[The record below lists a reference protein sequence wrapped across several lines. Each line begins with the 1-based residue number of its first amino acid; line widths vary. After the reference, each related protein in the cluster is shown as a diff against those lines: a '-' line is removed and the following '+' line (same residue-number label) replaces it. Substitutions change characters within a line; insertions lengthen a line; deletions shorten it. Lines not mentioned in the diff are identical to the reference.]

1 MWAANCDGDIHAN
14 GGQGNGTRHL
24 CAAFAISVLQPS
36 PGSAF
41 CSVPCS
47 HFYLL
52 CSRCPGWGR
61 TPGLCVVNLF
71 TRSPG
76 RSSEGT
82 PGLIVA
88 PSFLSIYQNRTHSSR
103 STYML
108 SPASLLHP
116 PPPTLYSGQT
126 SLPVLPKHTLQL
138 PTSVPLSHP
147 FFQPI
152 SFEKLLGARHSSGH

>member
-1 MWAANCDGDIHAN
+1 MHAN

-24 CAAFAISVLQPS
+24 RATFAISVLQPS
-36 PGSAF
+36 PGSEF

-47 HFYLL
+47 QFYLL
-52 CSRCPGWGR
+52 CSRGPGWEKI
-61 TPGLCVVNLF
+61 PGLYVVNFF

-76 RSSEGT
+76 HSSEGT

-88 PSFLSIYQNRTHSSR
+88 SSFLSIYQNRTHSSR

-108 SPASLLHP
+108 SPASLLQP

-126 SLPVLPKHTLQL
+126 SLPVLPKQTLQL
-138 PTSVPLSHP
+138 PTSVPFSHP

-152 SFEKLLGARHSSGH
+152 SFENLLGARHSSGH